1 VLPNANTLTFQRTEN
16 AARGVL
22 VLDAPHRVA
31 NVAAS
36 WRGDAPVSPKHATVL
51 TLESTR

>member
-1 VLPNANTLTFQRTEN
+1 MLPNANTLTFQRTEN

-51 TLESTR
+51 TLEST

>member
-1 VLPNANTLTFQRTEN
+1 MTFQRTDD

-36 WRGDAPVSPKHATVL
+36 WRDDAPASPKHTTVL
-51 TLESTR
+51 TLEST